1 MARPAI
7 ELEKLGVEE
16 RLDLIEEIWNSLTS
30 DPGQIP
36 VPEAHKAELD
46 RRLDQIEAGDDEG
59 IPWEEVLNRIRN
71 RLR

>member
-36 VPEAHKAELD
+36 VPEAHNAELD
-46 RRLDQIEAGDDEG
+46 RRLDQIEAGDDAG
-59 IPWEEVLNRIRN
+59 IPWEEVLNQIRN

>member
-30 DPGQIP
+30 DPDQIP

-59 IPWEEVLNRIRN
+59 IPWEDVLNRIRN
-71 RLR
+71 RLK